1 MNSKVNK
8 VLIIGGSGQVGFY
21 LSKFLIK
28 KNEIY
33 ISTRYKKSKKIKK
46 LQNTFKTIK
55 IIKLNIFDKKNI
67 IYNIKKIKPY
77 YIFYLA
83 GQSSVEYSFKKKKE
97 TLLSNYLGCKNVLD
111 AIIEL
116 NIDIKFFNAS
126 SSEIYGNNKKIITIN
141 SKKEPVSPYGKA
153 KLKSFNLVK
162 YYRKKYNLKLYN
174 GIIFNCESNDRPKNY
189 VFPKICIAA
198 LLAKKQIEKGEIKK
212 FEFGNI
218 NIKRDWG
225 WCEEYVNFIWQ
236 NIQKKPKDFMVATGK
251 SFFLYEIIKFAFEQL
266 NLNWLN
272 HIVINKKF
280 FRRKEIFLVKT
291 KIINAKK
298 KIIKSNGKD
307 IIIKMLKFYKKN
319 HF

>member
-1 MNSKVNK
+1 MNLEAKK
-8 VLIIGGSGQVGFY
+8 ILIIGGSGQIGFY

-28 KNEIY
+28 NNKIY
-33 ISTRYKKSKKIKK
+33 ISTRNKNTTKIKK
-46 LQNTFKTIK
+46 LKNTCKKAK
-55 IIKLNIFDKKNI
+55 IINLNILNKKNI
-67 IYNIKKIKPY
+67 IYNIKKINPD

-126 SSEIYGNNKKIITIN
+126 SSEIYGNNKKIITI
-141 SKKEPVSPYGKA
+141 STKKEPVSPYGKA
-153 KLKSFNLVK
+153 KLKSFNLVRH
-162 YYRKKYNLKLYN
+162 YRKKYNLKLYN

-189 VFPKICIAA
+189 VFPKICISA
-198 LLAKKQIEKGEIKK
+198 LLAKKQIQKEVIKK

-225 WCEEYVNFIWQ
+225 WCEEYVKFIWQ
-236 NIQKKPKDFMVATGK
+236 NIQKKPKDFIIATGK
-251 SFFLYEIIKFAFEQL
+251 SFFLYEIIKCAFDQL

-272 HIVINKKF
+272 HIVINKKL
-280 FRRKEIFLVKT
+280 FRKKEIFCVQT
-291 KIINAKK
+291 KILNAKK
-298 KIIKSNGKD
+298 KTIKNNGKD

-319 HF
+319 YF